1 MTRDEVRQKAL
12 TDGLFLGTKILGYD
26 FCEDVHREL
35 FNYKLD
41 PSLPLYDQPIV
52 KDELILWPRGHYKT
66 TARVVQAIQF
76 ILNFPDIRI
85 VLMQGT
91 KKLSEGLLAE
101 IKSHFSGD
109 NVTSRLIEF
118 FPEAKLVKVGTK
130 QAFTVPTRQR
140 KHLKEPTCAIASGK
154 SVKASQHYDLGIFDD
169 LVNEQNFRNQTTVA
183 QVTQDFHHC
192 QSLIDPGG
200 FRRVSGTR
208 YTFGDLYEQIIRS
221 NTNGGHWTISVKT
234 CWLDEVKRIPLFPA
248 RKLPS
253 GRTIGFTRE
262 LLDQMERDDPE
273 TFSAQQLNRPI
284 AAKSHYFPAALIQ
297 SRIKVPPAG
306 LSAAV
311 VFIDLASSRRIES
324 DHRIILTGRADSMGG
339 MYVTALAGGHY
350 PPAELAKKIIETSL
364 EHHPLRVLIE
374 KTAPAIYLA
383 ELIRIIAHQDNLAI
397 PIDFIEVQNNKDAKY
412 LRIAAVAGF
421 LPRLWFAPGLENW
434 DRLVE
439 EFDHFPKGSH
449 DDYPDTVGLMVQ
461 WFSKNMP
468 LMRPDPMQ
476 AAFAQSPYTSPSEIH
491 TQMPVSTSEYSLGSD
506 FLS

>member
-1 MTRDEVRQKAL
+1 LTNAAETIRDRAKR
-12 TDGLFLGTKILGYD
+12 DGLFLGTFVLGYD
-26 FCEDVHREL
+26 FQPDVHGEL

-118 FPEAKLVKVGTK
+118 FPETKLVKVGTK

-208 YTFGDLYEQIIRS
+208 YTFGDLMSRSSAAIR
-221 NTNGGHWTISVKT
+221 TAV
-234 CWLDEVKRIPLFPA
+234 
-248 RKLPS
+248 
-253 GRTIGFTRE
+253 IGQFR
-262 LLDQMERDDPE
+262 LR
-273 TFSAQQLNRPI
+273 
-284 AAKSHYFPAALIQ
+284 
-297 SRIKVPPAG
+297 PAG
-306 LSAAV
+306 
-311 VFIDLASSRRIES
+311 
-324 DHRIILTGRADSMGG
+324 
-339 MYVTALAGGHY
+339 
-350 PPAELAKKIIETSL
+350 
-364 EHHPLRVLIE
+364 
-374 KTAPAIYLA
+374 
-383 ELIRIIAHQDNLAI
+383 
-397 PIDFIEVQNNKDAKY
+397 
-412 LRIAAVAGF
+412 
-421 LPRLWFAPGLENW
+421 
-434 DRLVE
+434 
-439 EFDHFPKGSH
+439 
-449 DDYPDTVGLMVQ
+449 
-461 WFSKNMP
+461 
-468 LMRPDPMQ
+468 
-476 AAFAQSPYTSPSEIH
+476 
-491 TQMPVSTSEYSLGSD
+491 
-506 FLS
+506 